1 MVAGSMTKDRYLD
14 HIYPSVAHLPTTLPW
29 RLAGWLGD
37 KLPRQQAT
45 LKFWLA
51 SHFSRVFP
59 LATFAQC
66 HEWAGAHLR
75 MLAEE
80 KVDAMAFHRLGHNGG
95 PTVDLQGAGLA
106 QALAQ
111 RKQGFI
117 LVLNHFDRLLTA
129 PVALSRLGIVTHA
142 LTMPVMNNPELDGSQ
157 RRFILQKIRRYTEAT
172 GGIWHTTDDGMR
184 PVHDSLRSGQA
195 WVILADAWGP
205 HFGRMRDHAFL
216 DGWLNL
222 PTGIERL
229 AKSTNVPLLQA
240 TTYTDQPHRLRVI
253 LEALPQNPREA
264 INTVMKRLDHDV
276 RERPWAWWHWGLWD
290 RMWRPD
296 SKAYSSQGDGQ

>member
-111 RKQGFI
+111 RKHAMALLEG
-117 LVLNHFDRLLTA
+117 LLTGGSLDKNH
-129 PVALSRLGIVTHA
+129 PHPLLCVANGR
-142 LTMPVMNNPELDGSQ
+142 GS
-157 RRFILQKIRRYTEAT
+157 AT
-172 GGIWHTTDDGMR
+172 G
-184 PVHDSLRSGQA
+184 VSVCHDC
-195 WVILADAWGP
+195 V
-205 HFGRMRDHAFL
+205 
-216 DGWLNL
+216 
-222 PTGIERL
+222 
-229 AKSTNVPLLQA
+229 
-240 TTYTDQPHRLRVI
+240 
-253 LEALPQNPREA
+253 
-264 INTVMKRLDHDV
+264 
-276 RERPWAWWHWGLWD
+276 
-290 RMWRPD
+290 
-296 SKAYSSQGDGQ
+296 